1 MSWFN
6 VWDGLKNK
14 TCRYLLQRYLGQFL
28 DENLNLEQ
36 LNIELYNGKAT
47 IKNVSLRVE
56 TLNELLEA
64 QGWPLEF
71 TDGQI
76 GQLTL
81 SVPWNAL
88 MTSDSAIEVSDVVL
102 CIRPVKREHDGTS
115 MIESMWSSVSSS
127 LQLAEEYMRQEE
139 NESEDANAT
148 HTTIGGLEKFAETID
163 NVLNRIRAKFT
174 NITIQIEHPLV
185 STLKGIAF
193 KVHLEELL
201 YKNETGN
208 EKNVTTQQQ
217 QQPQGMDN
225 TADILNRIPTYTK
238 HNISLRGAH
247 IYTLELKS
255 EDTEACG
262 GGSNSL
268 QQDIPLLQL
277 NGEQSVQVKVK
288 QSEDV
293 TGPKIYFYVELGGI
307 CGICSP
313 HQIQMILE
321 FIEAFTDDLNPKKQ
335 QHSNEIV
342 HVPATETAEG
352 YENLTMTGGGM
363 VGGGMFSNQSAWIS
377 ADDPPP
383 PHHIQYANTMHR
395 NLHSSQEKYCES
407 LSSSMSSRSTLTSVS
422 RYQRKPTNL
431 DSSGE
436 ISNFVVKIASFVWVV
451 LQEDIL
457 VESSSNYYESLYNEQ
472 SVNEQTNVS
481 QRFFELL
488 QQVSGPDQEI
498 NCAERVFC
506 DKNHILLRMQPLVA
520 EGKQN
525 RNKSLLQFNATVS
538 ATQLD
543 FCEILEGKVTE
554 LLAFNQ
560 RKRTRDGQ
568 VRSELNLNISSI
580 NSNLLKSK
588 SSTTISFDLAPCAL
602 EFDVSIIDRLGAL
615 FAQTPTKPVATKPA
629 ANDCDPVVNS
639 NTTTSLSCSNLD
651 IHLRFPI
658 VDAKPTHDP
667 ERIPWWKQNIR
678 SDFLLLSLEK
688 MNLKYCLNKVNLSST
703 EINIYYCEDET
714 KKTHI
719 INTRCDRCG
728 EPSASGG
735 KDGLYEY
742 PSISIDIKD
751 GYVFGKD
758 EEPCLPFSSKRNC
771 RQSSTA
777 QPRMESDVTETI
789 LLPGE
794 THEINEFCQKS
805 MASSVIGIRLSF
817 PSLNLFLESKQL
829 FELLYNRLN
838 SDLFMW
844 EPSSPYLTGTPV
856 QEKSFLGMQN
866 LGLMDSV
873 YISAVQQQE
882 NDPFAEPYE
891 QQAKKPPQHHINYT
905 DDDDDNDDDV
915 DDDGDDEETNDE
927 DDDVLKKRQRRRKE
941 ACNFKSLLSSTR
953 DVNSRLGHRCSVEI
967 KVGKATAA
975 IFVPVRDSEN
985 HILPEVSGKFLL
997 YIDDLRIFSL
1007 TGYCDDPCL
1016 AYFCLQVNEIEMYHG
1031 GVVPMNSPL
1040 RCDSKAHIEEFMKA
1054 TIYKIPLGLTKGI
1067 AGHKPGERSEMIT
1080 VAIEIKKNLPQHI
1093 KRLKITA
1100 GIKNTTLRYILM
1112 APSYFWL
1119 NQLLDFL
1126 DVMDYPIEGYEPF
1139 SVVSEMQLHLWDC
1152 AIDFRPDNFPYRAV
1166 LELFYFSVS
1175 SNIISTMAG
1184 CNLRF
1189 VLEECVFSIAPQDTK
1204 KVLPYNR
1211 VSFVDASNMVPV
1223 LDFGLLEISLRISGE
1238 TTEKHP
1244 KLDLRCSLQDVHLR
1258 TCYDSGSAF
1267 AQLIGYIANN
1277 IAKDEESSDK
1287 GSLQSSLC
1295 SESDLLL
1302 AESQT
1307 SGEISDRHQER
1318 VNQLMAEAVK
1328 DGVDVLQA
1336 SQMST
1341 SSSLSTTTIH
1351 PNEDELKIFY
1361 FPDEGSKE
1369 AVAAAMASN
1378 QQHTDDFDIPCTSS
1392 SATAG
1397 EPLALIKG
1405 DFGVVADDSCT
1416 KELQSQGSSEEDY
1429 CFIVGEE
1436 RVELDFEDI
1445 KISEDPLRIVDNH
1458 FGLPSSHNDILK
1470 APPTFPQA
1478 DLRYTLCEMTVTWHL
1493 YGGHDF
1499 AQSPSTTATTTTC
1512 NDTAPMSDAYRHGVS
1527 NASNQCRPQTAK
1539 KPKEK
1544 LTWKSK
1550 GGENRNHEVLVEIQ
1564 LSKVGFSY
1572 EVYPLHAP
1580 YASRQ
1585 VFLVNEL
1592 EIRDRLQTSEINK
1605 FLYNAQ
1611 SSNFSNRRMKHMI
1624 VVKCLHVRPNPEQ
1637 SPAQECSLKISL
1649 SPLRLHIDQ
1658 DTLEFMTDF
1667 FTNFGKS
1674 CDTDKPESEK
1684 PKTPAPPPTATLCSD
1699 LDLPEAVQDLRARR
1713 IVNENLAILIDD
1725 TQSESANTPT
1735 KASKQSPPTDSSPTY
1750 FREIIFS
1757 PDISICF
1764 DYHGRRVELSK
1775 GPVAGLLM
1783 GLGQLQ
1789 CSEIILRKIVYRR
1802 GILGFE
1808 KVFNYLC
1815 KEWLRDIKRNQLPK
1829 ILSGVGPTYAFVQLF
1844 QGIYDLFWLPI
1855 EHYQKDGR
1863 IIRGLQLGA
1872 QSFSAR
1878 TILAALEITSRLIQ
1892 LLQFTAETAFD
1903 MVSPGPSVRQLKRS
1917 RRGNKR
1923 RPHRP
1928 KDIREGVVNAYQIV
1942 KDGINDSANNLIET
1956 AVAEHD
1962 QKGLTGAVGAVMR
1975 QVPQLVVCPA
1985 VLATQAT
1992 TNILGGVKSSLVP
2005 ESKIEAKKKWKDENC

>member
-56 TLNELLEA
+56 TLNELFEA

-88 MTSDSAIEVSDVVL
+88 MTSDSAIEVADVVL
-102 CIRPVKREHDGTS
+102 CIRPVRREHDGTS

-139 NESEDANAT
+139 NESDTNT
-148 HTTIGGLEKFAETID
+148 TQTTIGGLEKFAETID
-163 NVLNRIRAKFT
+163 NVLNRIRAKFS

-185 STLKGIAF
+185 SSLKGIAF
-193 KVHLEELL
+193 KIHLDEVL

-208 EKNVTTQQQ
+208 EKSATTQK
-217 QQPQGMDN
+217 PYSEDGEY
-225 TADILNRIPTYTK
+225 TADVLNRIPTYTK
-238 HNISLRGAH
+238 HNIRVTGAH
-247 IYTLELKS
+247 IYTQELKS
-255 EDTEACG
+255 DV
-262 GGSNSL
+262 GSAQPSR
-268 QQDIPLLQL
+268 QQDIPVLQL
-277 NGEQSVQVKVK
+277 NGEQHVQIKVK

-293 TGPKIYFYVELGGI
+293 TGPKIYFYIELGGI
-307 CGICSP
+307 GGICSP
-313 HQIQMILE
+313 QQIQMLLE
-321 FIEAFTDDLNPKKQ
+321 FLEAFTDDSRYKKSMQ
-335 QHSNEIV
+335 SSHSNDMLNNMPES
-342 HVPATETAEG
+342 AERF
-352 YENLTMTGGGM
+352 ESFGGGS
-363 VGGGMFSNQSAWIS
+363 GILGNQSAWIS
-377 ADDPPP
+377 ADDGATTNLQPNTN
-383 PHHIQYANTMHR
+383 YARTTTNYASH
-395 NLHSSQEKYCES
+395 QERYCDS
-407 LSSSMSSRSTLTSVS
+407 ISSSMSSRSTLTSVS

-436 ISNFVVKIASFVWVV
+436 ITDFVCKVASFVWVV

-457 VESSSNYYESLYNEQ
+457 VESASNYYESLYNEQ
-472 SVNEQTNVS
+472 SLNEQTRVS
-481 QRFFELL
+481 QSFFDQLQAIPMDSDELHEVVL
-488 QQVSGPDQEI
+488 C
-498 NCAERVFC
+498 N
-506 DKNHILLRMQPLVA
+506 KNHILLRLHPLVA

-525 RNKSLLQFNATVS
+525 RNKNILQFNASVN

-543 FCEILEGKVTE
+543 FCEVLEGRVTP
-554 LLAFNQ
+554 LLTFKQ
-560 RKRTRDGQ
+560 RKGASSHEYHFKPELGMQ
-568 VRSELNLNISSI
+568 VASTNYVNLKN
-580 NSNLLKSK
+580 K
-588 SSTTISFDLAPCAL
+588 STTNVSLELAPCAL

-615 FAQTPTKPVATKPA
+615 FAPSPYASKTHTVSAKEAECSGGA
-629 ANDCDPVVNS
+629 L
-639 NTTTSLSCSNLD
+639 NTTINVSCANLD
-651 IHLRFPI
+651 VNIRFPI
-658 VDAKPTHDP
+658 IDAKPAHDP
-667 ERIPWWKQNIR
+667 ERVPWWKQNIR
-678 SDFLLLSLEK
+678 TDYLLLSLEQ
-688 MNLKYCLNKVNLSST
+688 MNVKYCNNRVQLSSR
-703 EINIYYCEDET
+703 EINIYYCEDRS
-714 KKTHI
+714 KKIHI
-719 INTRCDRCG
+719 VNTRFKRTDQPHG
-728 EPSASGG
+728 KEP
-735 KDGLYEY
+735 LFEY
-742 PSISIDIKD
+742 PQLFVDIN
-751 GYVFGKD
+751 D
-758 EEPCLPFSSKRNC
+758 EACCESPCLPFSSKRNC

-777 QPRMESDVTETI
+777 QPKVEMDVTETI

-794 THEINEFCQKS
+794 AHEINEFCQKS
-805 MASSVIGIRLSF
+805 MASSVIGIRISF
-817 PSLNLFLESKQL
+817 PILNLFLESKQL
-829 FELLYNRLN
+829 FELIYNRLN

-844 EPSSPYLTGTPV
+844 EPSSPYLTGTPTPSL
-856 QEKSFLGMQN
+856 QEKCFASMQN

-873 YISAVQQQE
+873 YISAVQQQSTHPP
-882 NDPFAEPYE
+882 DPFEGVY
-891 QQAKKPPQHHINYT
+891 QTKSMSMGTRHHG
-905 DDDDDNDDDV
+905 DDDGEEDDDDNKAAADQ
-915 DDDGDDEETNDE
+915 DDETDDE
-927 DDDVLKKRQRRRKE
+927 DDFTYRSSILHNEPKSKRQEDSKKL
-941 ACNFKSLLSSTR
+941 C
-953 DVNSRLGHRCSVEI
+953 HRCSVEI
-967 KVGKATAA
+967 NIGHATAA
-975 IFVPVRDSEN
+975 VFVPVRDADN
-985 HILPEVSGKFLL
+985 HILPEVLGKFLL
-997 YIDDLRIFSL
+997 YVDDLRIFSL
-1007 TGYCDDPCL
+1007 NGYCDDPCL
-1016 AYFCLQVNEIEMYHG
+1016 AYFCLQVNSVEMYHG

-1040 RCDSKAHIEEFMKA
+1040 RCDNKNDIEDYMKS
-1054 TIYKIPLGLTKGI
+1054 TFYKIPPGLTKGI
-1067 AGHKPGERSEMIT
+1067 IPCGKGDNSEMVT
-1080 VAIEIKKNLPQHI
+1080 VAIEIRKNLAQHI

-1100 GIKNTTLRYILM
+1100 GIKNTTLRYIPM
-1112 APSYFWL
+1112 PPSYFWL

-1126 DVMDYPIEGYEPF
+1126 DVMDFPIEGYEPF
-1139 SVVSEMQLHLWDC
+1139 SVISEMQLHLWDC

-1175 SNIISTMAG
+1175 SNIISSMPG

-1189 VLEECVFSIAPQDTK
+1189 VLEECVFSVAPHDTAK
-1204 KVLPYNR
+1204 LLPCNKVTHI
-1211 VSFVDASNMVPV
+1211 DAGNMVPV
-1223 LDFGLLEISLRISGE
+1223 LDFGLLEISLRISG
-1238 TTEKHP
+1238 TSTEKHP

-1267 AQLIGYIANN
+1267 ALLIGYIANN
-1277 IAKDEESSDK
+1277 IAKDDDAAEK
-1287 GSLQSSLC
+1287 GSLNSSL
-1295 SESDLLL
+1295 SSDSDLFMN
-1302 AESQT
+1302 ESQT
-1307 SGEISDRHQER
+1307 SSDISQRHQER
-1318 VNQLMAEAVK
+1318 VNLLMAEAVR
-1328 DGVDVLQA
+1328 DGEEVMEA
-1336 SQMST
+1336 SDAELT
-1341 SSSLSTTTIH
+1341 
-1351 PNEDELKIFY
+1351 PRDDELKLFY
-1361 FPDEGSKE
+1361 FPDESCGSHKDVARE
-1369 AVAAAMASN
+1369 MNLTMASHQELEMPSTSTAVAS
-1378 QQHTDDFDIPCTSS
+1378 
-1392 SATAG
+1392 

-1405 DFGVVADDSCT
+1405 EFGIINEQKSPR
-1416 KELQSQGSSEEDY
+1416 KELKSQASSEEDY

-1436 RVELDFEDI
+1436 RVEHDFEDI

-1458 FGLPSSHNDILK
+1458 FCLPSSHNDILK
-1470 APPTFPQA
+1470 APATFP
-1478 DLRYTLCEMTVTWHL
+1478 LPEMRYTLCEMTVTWHL
-1493 YGGHDF
+1493 YGGNDF
-1499 AQSPSTTATTTTC
+1499 ALTTGAVATAASSSATSREPAADA
-1512 NDTAPMSDAYRHGVS
+1512 NAAMSDAYRHGVS
-1527 NASNQCRPQTAK
+1527 NASNQCRPQQDK

-1550 GGENRNHEVLVEIQ
+1550 GGKERNHEILVEIQ

-1572 EVYPLHAP
+1572 EVYPLQAA

-1605 FLYNAQ
+1605 FLYNANTKQ
-1611 SSNFSNRRMKHMI
+1611 FGNKRMKHMV
-1624 VVKCLHVRPNPEQ
+1624 VVKSLHVRPNPEQ
-1637 SPAQECSLKISL
+1637 STAQECSLKISL

-1667 FTNFGKS
+1667 FTSFGKS
-1674 CDTDKPESEK
+1674 CESEQAGKGEGSSDKPK
-1684 PKTPAPPPTATLCSD
+1684 APAPPPTATICND
-1699 LDLPEAVQDLRARR
+1699 LDIPEAVQDLRARR
-1713 IVNENLAILIDD
+1713 IVNENLSILIDD
-1725 TQSESANTPT
+1725 QAADSASVSSRNRVSPGG
-1735 KASKQSPPTDSSPTY
+1735 ASNSDSPTY
-1750 FREIIFS
+1750 FREVVFS

-1789 CSEIILRKIVYRR
+1789 CSEIILKKIVYRR
-1802 GILGFE
+1802 GILGLE
-1808 KVFNYLC
+1808 KVFTYLA
-1815 KEWLRDIKRNQLPK
+1815 KEWLKDIKRNQLPK

-1878 TILAALEITSRLIQ
+1878 TILAALEITSRFIQ

-1903 MVSPGPSVRQLKRS
+1903 MVSPGPSVRQLKRN
-1917 RRGNKR
+1917 RRGQKR
-1923 RPHRP
+1923 RTHRP

-2005 ESKIEAKKKWKDENC
+2005 DSKIEAKKKWKDENC

>member
-71 TDGQI
+71 TDGHI

-102 CIRPVKREHDGTS
+102 CMRPVKREHDGTS

-148 HTTIGGLEKFAETID
+148 AHTTIGGLEKFAETID

-193 KVHLEELL
+193 KVHLEEVL

-208 EKNVTTQQQ
+208 EKSATTQQQ
-217 QQPQGMDN
+217 QQQQQHQGMDS
-225 TADILNRIPTYTK
+225 TEEMLNRIPTYTK

-247 IYTLELKS
+247 IYTQELKS
-255 EDTEACG
+255 DSEAMG
-262 GGSNSL
+262 NSN
-268 QQDIPLLQL
+268 QQDIPLLEL
-277 NGEQSVQVKVK
+277 NGEQSVQ
-288 QSEDV
+288 QSVVSAED
-293 TGPKIYFYVELGGI
+293 
-307 CGICSP
+307 
-313 HQIQMILE
+313 
-321 FIEAFTDDLNPKKQ
+321 
-335 QHSNEIV
+335 
-342 HVPATETAEG
+342 
-352 YENLTMTGGGM
+352 
-363 VGGGMFSNQSAWIS
+363 
-377 ADDPPP
+377 
-383 PHHIQYANTMHR
+383 
-395 NLHSSQEKYCES
+395 KYCES

-422 RYQRKPTNL
+422 Q
-431 DSSGE
+431 
-436 ISNFVVKIASFVWVV
+436 
-451 LQEDIL
+451 
-457 VESSSNYYESLYNEQ
+457 
-472 SVNEQTNVS
+472 
-481 QRFFELL
+481 
-488 QQVSGPDQEI
+488 
-498 NCAERVFC
+498 
-506 DKNHILLRMQPLVA
+506 NHILVRMQPLVA

-543 FCEILEGKVTE
+543 FCEVLEGKVTE
-554 LLAFNQ
+554 LLAFGQ
-560 RKRTRDGQ
+560 RKRTRDGGQ
-568 VRSELNLNISSI
+568 IRSELILNVNSI
-580 NSNLLKSK
+580 NSNNLKNK
-588 SSTTISFDLAPCAL
+588 SSTTVNFDLAPCTL

-615 FAQTPTKPVATKPA
+615 FAQTPAKTCPKATLNDSDA
-629 ANDCDPVVNS
+629 APSSD
-639 NTTTSLSCSNLD
+639 NTVISLNCANLD

-658 VDAKPTHDP
+658 VDAKPAHDP

-678 SDFLLLSLEK
+678 PDFLLLSLEQ
-688 MNLKYCLNKVNLSST
+688 MHLKYCQNKINLTSN
-703 EINIYYCEDET
+703 EINIYYCEDALKE
-714 KKTHI
+714 KTHI
-719 INTRCDRCG
+719 LNTRC
-728 EPSASGG
+728 EATTPVAG
-735 KDGLYEY
+735 KDATQLEY
-742 PSISIDIKD
+742 PSICIDIKD
-751 GYVFGKD
+751 SYVFGKD
-758 EEPCLPFSSKRNC
+758 EEPLLPFSSKRNC

-805 MASSVIGIRLSF
+805 MASSVIGISISF

-829 FELLYNRLN
+829 FELIYNRLN

-844 EPSSPYLTGTPV
+844 EPSSPYLTGTPM
-856 QEKSFLGMQN
+856 QEKSFLGMPN

-873 YISAVQQQE
+873 YISAVQQPD
-882 NDPFAEPYE
+882 NDPFAE
-891 QQAKKPPQHHINYT
+891 
-905 DDDDDNDDDV
+905 DDDNDD
-915 DDDGDDEETNDE
+915 GDDEHTNDE
-927 DDDVLKKRQRRRKE
+927 DDETLTSQRRRHKSSRK
-941 ACNFKSLLSSTR
+941 FKSLLTSSKDFNNTR
-953 DVNSRLGHRCSVEI
+953 HGHRCSVEI

-1040 RCDSKAHIEEFMKA
+1040 RCDSKAHIEDFMKA

-1067 AGHKPGERSEMIT
+1067 VGQKPGERSEMVT

-1152 AIDFRPDNFPYRAV
+1152 AIDFRPENFPYRAV

-1175 SNIISTMAG
+1175 SNIISTMTG

-1189 VLEECVFSIAPQDTK
+1189 VLEECVFSIAPHDTN
-1204 KVLPYNR
+1204 KVLPCNR
-1211 VSFVDASNMVPV
+1211 VTFIDAANMVPV

-1277 IAKDEESSDK
+1277 IAKDEEASDK
-1287 GSLQSSLC
+1287 ESLQSSLC
-1295 SESDLLL
+1295 SDSDLLL

-1307 SGEISDRHQER
+1307 SADISDRHQER

-1336 SQMST
+1336 SDMST
-1341 SSSLSTTTIH
+1341 SSMSTTTI
-1351 PNEDELKIFY
+1351 PPKVDELKLFY
-1361 FPDEGSKE
+1361 FPDEASKDV
-1369 AVAAAMASN
+1369 AAAAMAN
-1378 QQHTDDFDIPCTSS
+1378 TPQEFDIPCTSS
-1392 SATAG
+1392 SAAVG
-1397 EPLALIKG
+1397 EPLPLIKG
-1405 DFGVVADDSCT
+1405 DFGVVAEQKSV
-1416 KELQSQGSSEEDY
+1416 KELQSQCSSEDDY

-1470 APPTFPQA
+1470 APPTFPSA

-1499 AQSPSTTATTTTC
+1499 AQTPCSTTSSTTTAASSAE
-1512 NDTAPMSDAYRHGVS
+1512 TATMSEAYRHGVS

-1572 EVYPLHAP
+1572 ELYPLHAA

-1605 FLYNAQ
+1605 FLYNAN
-1611 SSNFSNRRMKHMI
+1611 SSSFSNRRMKHMV

-1658 DTLEFMTDF
+1658 DTLEFITDF

-1674 CDTDKPESEK
+1674 CDSDKPEGDK
-1684 PKTPAPPPTATLCSD
+1684 PKVPAPPPTATLCSD

-1713 IVNENLAILIDD
+1713 IVNENLDILMDD
-1725 TQSESANTPT
+1725 TQSESSTSPT
-1735 KASKQSPPTDSSPTY
+1735 KKTAKHSPPNDTSPTY

-1923 RPHRP
+1923 RTHRP

>member
-47 IKNVSLRVE
+47 IKNVALRVE
-56 TLNELLEA
+56 TLNELLEG

-71 TDGQI
+71 TGGHI

-88 MTSDSAIEVSDVVL
+88 MTCDSAIEVADVVL
-102 CIRPVKREHDGTS
+102 CIRPVKRECGDDGTS

-139 NESEDANAT
+139 NESDATA

-185 STLKGIAF
+185 SSIKGVAF
-193 KVHLEELL
+193 KVHLDELL

-208 EKNVTTQQQ
+208 EKSATTQTTEVGVGLHGE
-217 QQPQGMDN
+217 P
-225 TADILNRIPTYTK
+225 ADVLNRLPTYTK
-238 HNISLRGAH
+238 HNISLTGAH
-247 IYTLELKS
+247 IYTQELKS
-255 EDTEACG
+255 PP
-262 GGSNSL
+262 GSTPSTDPS
-268 QQDIPLLQL
+268 QQDIPLLQM
-277 NGEQSVQVKVK
+277 NGEQHFQVKVK

-293 TGPKIYFYVELGGI
+293 IGPKIYFYVELGSI

-313 HQIQMILE
+313 HQIQMLLE
-321 FIEAFTDDLNPKKQ
+321 FLEAFTDDTTAKKHLRPS
-335 QHSNEIV
+335 HSNDNLNI
-342 HVPATETAEG
+342 HEG
-352 YENLTMTGGGM
+352 GQSDSFEQFHSLGGVGSGGGILA
-363 VGGGMFSNQSAWIS
+363 NQSAWIS
-377 ADDPPP
+377 GDDVAPAPPLLP
-383 PHHIQYANTMHR
+383 SNAGYR
-395 NLHSSQEKYCES
+395 NLHHLSQEKYCDS
-407 LSSSMSSRSTLTSVS
+407 ICSSASSRSTLTSAS
-422 RYQRKPTNL
+422 RYQRRATNL

-436 ISNFVVKIASFVWVV
+436 ISNFVVKVASFVWAV

-457 VESSSNYYESLYNEQ
+457 VESVSNYYESLYNEQ
-472 SVNEQTNVS
+472 SLNEQTSVS
-481 QRFFELL
+481 QRFFDN
-488 QQVSGPDQEI
+488 VKSIDFDKDV
-498 NCAERVFC
+498 RDTVFC
-506 DKNHILLRMQPLVA
+506 DKNHILLRMYPLVA

-525 RNKSLLQFNATVS
+525 RNKNILQFNTSVS
-538 ATQLD
+538 ATQVD
-543 FCEILEGKVTE
+543 FCEVLEGKVTH
-554 LLAFNQ
+554 LILFNQ
-560 RKRTRDGQ
+560 RKNCSNEYQ
-568 VRSELNLNISSI
+568 FKPELSMHVATTNSVNIK
-580 NSNLLKSK
+580 NK
-588 SSTTISFDLAPCAL
+588 SSTNVNIELAHCAV

-615 FAQTPTKPVATKPA
+615 FAPSPYTTKTQKEKGST
-629 ANDCDPVVNS
+629 NEGDTS
-639 NTTTSLSCSNLD
+639 GTLNTTINLCCNNLD

-658 VDAKPTHDP
+658 VDAKPAHDP
-667 ERIPWWKQNIR
+667 DRIPWWKQNIR
-678 SDFLLLSLEK
+678 TDFLLLTLAE
-688 MNLKYCLNKVNLSST
+688 MNIKYTSSRVQLSSS
-703 EINIYYCEDET
+703 EINVYYCEDRL
-714 KKTHI
+714 KKTHVL
-719 INTRCDRCG
+719 NTRFTKTEQLGR
-728 EPSASGG
+728 ET
-735 KDGLYEY
+735 LYEY
-742 PSISIDIKD
+742 PQLFVDINESC
-751 GYVFGKD
+751 GFSQD
-758 EEPCLPFSSKRNC
+758 EEPCLPFSSKHNC

-777 QPRMESDVTETI
+777 YPKVETDVTETI

-794 THEINEFCQKS
+794 AHEINEFCQKS
-805 MASSVIGIRLSF
+805 MASSAIGIRISF
-817 PSLNLFLESKQL
+817 PTLNLFLESKQL
-829 FELLYNRLN
+829 FELIYNRLN

-844 EPSSPYLTGTPV
+844 EPSSPYLIAAPV
-856 QEKSFLGMQN
+856 QEKSFLCMQN

-873 YISAVQQQE
+873 YISAVQQPS
-882 NDPFAEPYE
+882 DPFGETYE
-891 QQAKKPPQHHINYT
+891 QKKSDSKLTYT
-905 DDDDDNDDDV
+905 NSTA
-915 DDDGDDEETNDE
+915 DDEQDE
-927 DDDVLKKRQRRRKE
+927 EKDFPCGGTGAMYQTKIKNNQE
-941 ACNFKSLLSSTR
+941 I
-953 DVNSRLGHRCSVEI
+953 RLGHRCSVEI
-967 KVGKATAA
+967 NIFHATAA
-975 IFVPVRDSEN
+975 VFVPVRDAEN

-997 YIDDLRIFSL
+997 YLDDMRIFL
-1007 TGYCDDPCL
+1007 LNGYCDDPSL
-1016 AYFCLQVNEIEMYHG
+1016 GYFCLQINAIEMYHG
-1031 GVVPMNSPL
+1031 GIAPMNSPL
-1040 RCDSKAHIEEFMKA
+1040 RCDNKADIEEFMKS

-1067 AGHKPGERSEMIT
+1067 AACGEGVKSEMVT
-1080 VAIEIKKNLPQHI
+1080 VAIEIKKNLAQHI

-1100 GIKNTTLRYILM
+1100 GIKNMCLRYIPM
-1112 APSYFWL
+1112 SPSYFWL

-1139 SVVSEMQLHLWDC
+1139 SVISEMQLHLWDC
-1152 AIDFRPDNFPYRAV
+1152 AIDFRPDNFAYRAV
-1166 LELFYFSVS
+1166 LELFYFSLS
-1175 SNIISTMAG
+1175 SNIISTMPG

-1189 VLEECVFSIAPQDTK
+1189 VLEECVFSVAPHDNSK
-1204 KVLPYNR
+1204 ILPSNKVT
-1211 VSFVDASNMVPV
+1211 FIDAANMVPV

-1277 IAKDEESSDK
+1277 IAKEEESAEK
-1287 GSLQSSLC
+1287 SLQSSLS

-1302 AESQT
+1302 TESQSSVAT
-1307 SGEISDRHQER
+1307 EISNRHQER
-1318 VNQLMAEAVK
+1318 VNILMAEAVK
-1328 DGVDVLQA
+1328 DGVDVLQ
-1336 SQMST
+1336 T
-1341 SSSLSTTTIH
+1341 SDMEMT
-1351 PNEDELKIFY
+1351 PKEDELKLFY
-1361 FPDEGSKE
+1361 FPDEASGHKE
-1369 AVAAAMASN
+1369 KAPSELDMTH
-1378 QQHTDDFDIPCTSS
+1378 QDIDLPYTPSTS
-1392 SATAG
+1392 APT

-1405 DFGVVADDSCT
+1405 DFGVISEQSST
-1416 KELQSQGSSEEDY
+1416 KELHNQSSSEEDY

-1436 RVELDFEDI
+1436 RVEYDFEDI
-1445 KISEDPLRIVDNH
+1445 KVSDDPLRIVDNH
-1458 FGLPSSHNDILK
+1458 FCLPSTHNDILK
-1470 APPTFPQA
+1470 APPTFPLP

-1493 YGGHDF
+1493 YGGNDF
-1499 AQSPSTTATTTTC
+1499 VHSTATTKETSA
-1512 NDTAPMSDAYRHGVS
+1512 DSSPHMSEAYRHGVS
-1527 NASNQCRPQTAK
+1527 NASSQSKTQHAK

-1550 GGENRNHEVLVEIQ
+1550 GGKNRNHEILVEIQ
-1564 LSKVGFSY
+1564 LTKVGFSY
-1572 EVYPLHAP
+1572 EVYPLQAQ

-1605 FLYNAQ
+1605 FLYNAN
-1611 SSNFSNRRMKHMI
+1611 SNNFSNRRMKHMV
-1624 VVKCLHVRPNPEQ
+1624 VVKSLHVRPNPEQ
-1637 SPAQECSLKISL
+1637 SSAQECSLKISL

-1658 DTLEFMTDF
+1658 DTLEFLTDF

-1674 CDTDKPESEK
+1674 CDSDQSGKAEGEK
-1684 PKTPAPPPTATLCSD
+1684 TKAPAPPPTATICND

-1713 IVNENLAILIDD
+1713 IVNENLSILIDD
-1725 TQSESANTPT
+1725 QPT
-1735 KASKQSPPTDSSPTY
+1735 DNSSPTSKNKTLPATTDSSPTY
-1750 FREIIFS
+1750 FREIVFS

-1808 KVFNYLC
+1808 KVFTYLC
-1815 KEWLRDIKRNQLPK
+1815 KEWLKDIKRNQLPK

-2005 ESKIEAKKKWKDENC
+2005 ESKIEAKKKWKDDNC

>member
-1 MSWFN
+1 
-6 VWDGLKNK
+6 
-14 TCRYLLQRYLGQFL
+14 
-28 DENLNLEQ
+28 
-36 LNIELYNGKAT
+36 
-47 IKNVSLRVE
+47 
-56 TLNELLEA
+56 
-64 QGWPLEF
+64 
-71 TDGQI
+71 
-76 GQLTL
+76 
-81 SVPWNAL
+81 
-88 MTSDSAIEVSDVVL
+88 
-102 CIRPVKREHDGTS
+102 
-115 MIESMWSSVSSS
+115 
-127 LQLAEEYMRQEE
+127 
-139 NESEDANAT
+139 
-148 HTTIGGLEKFAETID
+148 
-163 NVLNRIRAKFT
+163 
-174 NITIQIEHPLV
+174 
-185 STLKGIAF
+185 
-193 KVHLEELL
+193 
-201 YKNETGN
+201 
-208 EKNVTTQQQ
+208 
-217 QQPQGMDN
+217 
-225 TADILNRIPTYTK
+225 
-238 HNISLRGAH
+238 
-247 IYTLELKS
+247 
-255 EDTEACG
+255 
-262 GGSNSL
+262 
-268 QQDIPLLQL
+268 
-277 NGEQSVQVKVK
+277 
-288 QSEDV
+288 
-293 TGPKIYFYVELGGI
+293 
-307 CGICSP
+307 
-313 HQIQMILE
+313 MILE

-335 QHSNEIV
+335 QHSNEVV
-342 HVPATETAEG
+342 HVPAESAEG
-352 YENLTMTGGGM
+352 YENLSMGGGGM
-363 VGGGMFSNQSAWIS
+363 LSNQSAWIS

-383 PHHIQYANTMHR
+383 PHHIQYANAMHR
-395 NLHSSQEKYCES
+395 NLHSSQDKYCES

-457 VESSSNYYESLYNEQ
+457 VESASNYYESLYNEQ

-481 QRFFELL
+481 QKFFELV
-488 QQVSGPDQEI
+488 QQVGPHDQESSGHQK
-498 NCAERVFC
+498 VFC
-506 DKNHILLRMQPLVA
+506 DKNHILVRMQPLVA

-543 FCEILEGKVTE
+543 FCEVLERKITE
-554 LLAFNQ
+554 LLSFNQ
-560 RKRTRDGQ
+560 RKRTREGQ
-568 VRSELNLNISSI
+568 VRSELNLNIISI
-580 NSNLLKSK
+580 NSNNFKNK
-588 SSTTISFDLAPCAL
+588 SSTTVGFDLAPCTL

-615 FAQTPTKPVATKPA
+615 FAQTPTKACAKAPLNDSDVAAGT
-629 ANDCDPVVNS
+629 
-639 NTTTSLSCSNLD
+639 NTTISLSCSNLD
-651 IHLRFPI
+651 IRLRFPI
-658 VDAKPTHDP
+658 IDAKPAHDP

-678 SDFLLLSLEK
+678 PDFLLLSLEQ
-688 MNLKYCLNKVNLSST
+688 MNVKYCLNKVNLSSN
-703 EINIYYCEDET
+703 EINIYYCEEET

-719 INTRCDRCG
+719 VNTRA
-728 EPSASGG
+728 ESG
-735 KDGLYEY
+735 KDSAALEY
-742 PSISIDIKD
+742 PTLCIDIKD
-751 GYVFGKD
+751 SYVFGKD
-758 EEPCLPFSSKRNC
+758 EEPRLPFSSKRNC

-805 MASSVIGIRLSF
+805 MASSVIGIRISL

-844 EPSSPYLTGTPV
+844 EPSSPYLTGTPM

-873 YISAVQQQE
+873 YISAVQQPD

-891 QQAKKPPQHHINYT
+891 QQQKKTQQPINYA
-905 DDDDDNDDDV
+905 DDDDDE
-915 DDDGDDEETNDE
+915 DDGDDEETNDE
-927 DDDVLKKRQRRRKE
+927 DDGGLTNRRRRKQTN
-941 ACNFKSLLSSTR
+941 NFKSLLSSTKDLNTR
-953 DVNSRLGHRCSVEI
+953 HGHRCSVEI

-985 HILPEVSGKFLL
+985 HILPEVLGKFLL
-997 YIDDLRIFSL
+997 YIDDLKIFSL

-1016 AYFCLQVNEIEMYHG
+1016 AYFCLQVNELEMYHG
-1031 GVVPMNSPL
+1031 GVAPMNSPL
-1040 RCDSKAHIEEFMKA
+1040 RCDSKAHIEDFMKA

-1067 AGHKPGERSEMIT
+1067 IGQKQGERSEMVT

-1112 APSYFWL
+1112 PPSYFWL

-1126 DVMDYPIEGYEPF
+1126 DVLDYPIEGYEPF

-1152 AIDFRPDNFPYRAV
+1152 AIDFRPDNFAYRAV

-1175 SNIISTMAG
+1175 SNIISTMTG

-1189 VLEECVFSIAPQDTK
+1189 VLEECVFSIAPHDTT
-1204 KVLPYNR
+1204 KVLPCNR
-1211 VSFVDASNMVPV
+1211 VTFIDASNMVPV

-1238 TTEKHP
+1238 TTEKYP
-1244 KLDLRCSLQDVHLR
+1244 RLDLRCSLQDVHLR

-1277 IAKDEESSDK
+1277 IAKDEEASDK
-1287 GSLQSSLC
+1287 ESLQSSLC

-1307 SGEISDRHQER
+1307 SADLCDRHQKR

-1328 DGVDVLQA
+1328 DGEDVLQA
-1336 SQMST
+1336 SEMST
-1341 SSSLSTTTIH
+1341 SSTITIH
-1351 PNEDELKIFY
+1351 PKEDELKLFY
-1361 FPDEGSKE
+1361 FPDEASKDVSATQCAKHE
-1369 AVAAAMASN
+1369 
-1378 QQHTDDFDIPCTSS
+1378 FDMPCTSS
-1392 SATAG
+1392 SGALG
-1397 EPLALIKG
+1397 EPLPLIKG
-1405 DFGVVADDSCT
+1405 DFGVVSEKSSA
-1416 KELQSQGSSEEDY
+1416 KELQSQCSSEEDY

-1445 KISEDPLRIVDNH
+1445 KVSEDPLRIVDNH

-1499 AQSPSTTATTTTC
+1499 AQTLGGIANTSTAPAE
-1512 NDTAPMSDAYRHGVS
+1512 TAPMSEAYRHGVS
-1527 NASNQCRPQTAK
+1527 NASNQCRPQSTK

-1572 EVYPLHAP
+1572 ELYPLQAA

-1605 FLYNAQ
+1605 FLYNAN
-1611 SSNFSNRRMKHMI
+1611 SSNFSNRRMKHMV

-1658 DTLEFMTDF
+1658 DTLEFITDF
-1667 FTNFGKS
+1667 FTSFGKN
-1674 CDTDKPESEK
+1674 CDNDKPEGEK
-1684 PKTPAPPPTATLCSD
+1684 SKTPAPPPTATLCSE

-1725 TQSESANTPT
+1725 TQSESNTSP
-1735 KASKQSPPTDSSPTY
+1735 KKSAKHSPPTDSSPTY

-1789 CSEIILRKIVYRR
+1789 CSKIILRKIVYRR
-1802 GILGFE
+1802 GLLGFE

>member
-71 TDGQI
+71 TDGHI

-102 CIRPVKREHDGTS
+102 CMRPVKREHDGTS

-148 HTTIGGLEKFAETID
+148 AHTTIGGLEKFAETID

-193 KVHLEELL
+193 KVHLEEVL

-208 EKNVTTQQQ
+208 EKSATTQQQ
-217 QQPQGMDN
+217 QQQQQQHQGMDS
-225 TADILNRIPTYTK
+225 TEEMLNRIPTYTK

-247 IYTLELKS
+247 IYTQELKS
-255 EDTEACG
+255 DSEAMG
-262 GGSNSL
+262 NSN

-335 QHSNEIV
+335 TQHSSLHDVDVV
-342 HVPATETAEG
+342 HVSGEATTTTDG
-352 YENLTMTGGGM
+352 YENLTVGGGGM
-363 VGGGMFSNQSAWIS
+363 LSNQSAWIS

-383 PHHIQYANTMHR
+383 PHHIQYANTIHR
-395 NLHSSQEKYCES
+395 NLHSSQDKYCES

-436 ISNFVVKIASFVWVV
+436 ISNFVVKIGSFVWVV

-457 VESSSNYYESLYNEQ
+457 VESASNYYESLYNEQ

-481 QRFFELL
+481 ERFFELV
-488 QQVSGPDQEI
+488 QHQGSCDGHQDQEATP
-498 NCAERVFC
+498 NVLC
-506 DKNHILLRMQPLVA
+506 DKNHILVRMQPLVA

-543 FCEILEGKVTE
+543 FCEVLEGKTCPK
-554 LLAFNQ
+554 A
-560 RKRTRDGQ
+560 T
-568 VRSELNLNISSI
+568 LNDSDAAPSSDNTVISLN
-580 NSNLLKSK
+580 
-588 SSTTISFDLAPCAL
+588 CA
-602 EFDVSIIDRLGAL
+602 
-615 FAQTPTKPVATKPA
+615 
-629 ANDCDPVVNS
+629 
-639 NTTTSLSCSNLD
+639 NLD

-658 VDAKPTHDP
+658 VDAKPAHDP

-678 SDFLLLSLEK
+678 PDFLLLSLEQ
-688 MNLKYCLNKVNLSST
+688 MHLKYCQNKINLTSN
-703 EINIYYCEDET
+703 EINIYYCEDGLKE
-714 KKTHI
+714 KTHI
-719 INTRCDRCG
+719 LNTRC
-728 EPSASGG
+728 EATTPVAG
-735 KDGLYEY
+735 KDATQLEY
-742 PSISIDIKD
+742 PSICIDIKD
-751 GYVFGKD
+751 SYVFGKD
-758 EEPCLPFSSKRNC
+758 EEPLLPFSSKRNC

-805 MASSVIGIRLSF
+805 MASSVIGIRISF

-829 FELLYNRLN
+829 FELIYNRLN

-844 EPSSPYLTGTPV
+844 EPSSPYLTGTPM
-856 QEKSFLGMQN
+856 QEKSFLGMPN

-873 YISAVQQQE
+873 YISAVQQPD
-882 NDPFAEPYE
+882 NDPFAE
-891 QQAKKPPQHHINYT
+891 
-905 DDDDDNDDDV
+905 DDDNDD
-915 DDDGDDEETNDE
+915 GDDEHTNDE
-927 DDDVLKKRQRRRKE
+927 DDETLTSQRRRHKTSR
-941 ACNFKSLLSSTR
+941 NFKSLLTSSKDFNNTR
-953 DVNSRLGHRCSVEI
+953 HGHRCSVEI

-997 YIDDLRIFSL
+997 YIEDLRIFSL

-1040 RCDSKAHIEEFMKA
+1040 RCDSKAHIEDFMKA

-1067 AGHKPGERSEMIT
+1067 VGQKPGERSEMVT

-1175 SNIISTMAG
+1175 SNIISTMTG

-1189 VLEECVFSIAPQDTK
+1189 VLEECVFSIAPHDTN
-1204 KVLPYNR
+1204 KVLPSNR
-1211 VSFVDASNMVPV
+1211 VTFIDSANMVPV

-1277 IAKDEESSDK
+1277 IAKDEEASDK
-1287 GSLQSSLC
+1287 ESLQSSLC
-1295 SESDLLL
+1295 SDSDLLL

-1307 SGEISDRHQER
+1307 SADISDRHQER

-1336 SQMST
+1336 SDMST
-1341 SSSLSTTTIH
+1341 SSMSTTTI
-1351 PNEDELKIFY
+1351 PPKVDELKLFY
-1361 FPDEGSKE
+1361 FPDEASKDV
-1369 AVAAAMASN
+1369 AAAAMAN
-1378 QQHTDDFDIPCTSS
+1378 TPQEFDIPCTSS
-1392 SATAG
+1392 SAAVG
-1397 EPLALIKG
+1397 EPLPLIKG
-1405 DFGVVADDSCT
+1405 DFGVVAEQKSV
-1416 KELQSQGSSEEDY
+1416 KELQSQCSSEDDY

-1499 AQSPSTTATTTTC
+1499 AQTPCSTTSTTTAASSAE
-1512 NDTAPMSDAYRHGVS
+1512 TATMSEAYRHGVS

-1572 EVYPLHAP
+1572 ELYPLHAA

-1605 FLYNAQ
+1605 FLYNAN
-1611 SSNFSNRRMKHMI
+1611 SSSFSNRRMKHMV

-1658 DTLEFMTDF
+1658 DTLEFITDF
-1667 FTNFGKS
+1667 FTNFGKN
-1674 CDTDKPESEK
+1674 CDSDKPEGDK
-1684 PKTPAPPPTATLCSD
+1684 PKVPAPPPTATLCSD

-1713 IVNENLAILIDD
+1713 IVNENLDILMDD
-1725 TQSESANTPT
+1725 TQSESSTSPT
-1735 KASKQSPPTDSSPTY
+1735 KKTAKQSPPNDTSPTY

-1923 RPHRP
+1923 RTHRP